1 MNANHA
7 IVQGQRRC
15 NRCLRMFPA
24 DATLFFPTELSWW
37 LCERCSERLIGP
49 DRLKGW
55 RRTPQDG
62 SGAATK

>member
-1 MNANHA
+1 
-7 IVQGQRRC
+7 
-15 NRCLRMFPA
+15 MFPA

-37 LCERCSERLIGP
+37 LCERCSERLVGP

-62 SGAATK
+62 SGEATK